1 MKVSIVMS
9 TIDDRVEL
17 LEHSL
22 WTYMKQDYSPVEVIV
37 VADRPKTPETK
48 ELVESYQDRLDVK
61 YFEIG
66 GPPGWRNGYGQN
78 KGIYE
83 STGDILI
90 ITHPEVMFE
99 PNAVRAVIER
109 LDGEHWMQVMLM
121 WLPMTRAMTD
131 WVAKSP
137 KWRED
142 IPLLRKV
149 ARGRLNKKLHPRI
162 KSVTHAINH
171 HQGGQARTFW
181 QSAAMTRKTWLDIGG
196 FTLMNTK
203 GSMDRDHI
211 VRKKVLGIGTKI
223 VRAFSY
229 HQKHPKGP
237 WRNPMEV
244 FEYKTREDAIRELK
258 WE

>member
-1 MKVSIVMS
+1 MKVSIVMA

-22 WTYMKQDYSPVEVIV
+22 WTYMKQDYSPVEVII
-37 VADRPKTPETK
+37 VADRPKTTETK

-99 PNAVRAVIER
+99 PDAVQKTVER
-109 LDGEHWMQVMLM
+109 LNNEYWMQAMLM
-121 WLPMTRAMTD
+121 WLPTTQAMVD
-131 WVAKSP
+131 WIARSP

-142 IPLLRKV
+142 ISVLRKV
-149 ARGRLNKKLHPRI
+149 AMGRLNKKLRARVER
-162 KSVTHAINH
+162 VTHAINH
-171 HQGGQARTFW
+171 HHGSRARTFW
-181 QSAAMTRKTWLDIGG
+181 QSAAMTRKTWVDIGG

-203 GSMDRDHI
+203 GSMDRDFR
-211 VRKKVLGIGTKI
+211 VRKDVLGIGTKI
-223 VRAFSY
+223 VHAFSY
-229 HQKHPKGP
+229 HQRHPHGP
-237 WRNPMEV
+237 WRNPHEV
-244 FEYKTREDAIRELK
+244 FEYNKPKDAIRELR

>member
-1 MKVSIVMS
+1 MKVSIVMA
-9 TIDDRVEL
+9 TIDDRVGL

-37 VADRPKTPETK
+37 VADRPKTTETK

-99 PNAVRAVIER
+99 PNAVRAVTER
-109 LDGEHWMQVMLM
+109 LGGEHWMQVMLM
-121 WLPMTRAMTD
+121 WLPTTKAMAD
-131 WVAKSP
+131 WIAKSP
-137 KWRED
+137 KWREN
-142 IPLLRKV
+142 IPILQKV
-149 ARGRLNKKLHPRI
+149 ANGPLNKKRHARV
-162 KSVTHAINH
+162 KSVTYAIEH
-171 HQGGQARTFW
+171 HQGSHARTSW
-181 QSAAMTRKTWLDIGG
+181 QSAAMTRKTWVSMGG
-196 FTLMNTK
+196 FTLMNTW
-203 GSMDRDHI
+203 GSMDRDHL
-211 VRKKVLGIGTKI
+211 VRKDILGIGTKI
-223 VRAFSY
+223 ARAFSY
-229 HQKHPKGP
+229 HQCHPKGP
-237 WRNPMEV
+237 RKPFEV
-244 FEYKTREDAIRELK
+244 FEYKTREDAIRELG